1 MDIAIG
7 PAGGRTD
14 TGEPP
19 LRHRS
24 STAARAAATLLV
36 LAGFSAEAGAQA
48 FGPGP
53 PGIAVG
59 SSMSGKRIVG
69 APRATGGPRI
79 PNADVF
85 GDEVEERRFGRD
97 YDDSYL
103 RPEIRT
109 FERDSSTERR
119 AIEGRSSLGG
129 VGAGVFARDG
139 ATGIGRSAVTRPSSS
154 GRAKIV
160 FTKPRTTR

>member
-1 MDIAIG
+1 M
-7 PAGGRTD
+7 
-14 TGEPP
+14 
-19 LRHRS
+19 RHR
-24 STAARAAATLLV
+24 TRIPARTGAALLV
-36 LAGFSAEAGAQA
+36 LAGLSGQASAQA

-69 APRATGGPRI
+69 APRAHGSGPRI

-85 GDEVEERRFGRD
+85 GDEAEERRFGRD

-103 RPEIRT
+103 RPEIRS

-119 AIEGRSSLGG
+119 AIEGRSSLDGI
-129 VGAGVFARDG
+129 GAGVFARDG
-139 ATGIGRSAVTRPSSS
+139 ATAIGKSSVTRPSSN
-154 GRAKIV
+154 GRARIV
-160 FTKPRTTR
+160 FTKPQRTR